1 MSRIFT
7 ILRLQNPDMAGERKK
22 YSMVPPN
29 VQREGTKKTMFANL
43 NEISRRMNR
52 PMEHVIQ
59 YLFSELGTTGS
70 TDANERLII
79 KGRFQQRQIENVLK
93 HYIMEYVT
101 CKTCKSGN
109 TVLKKEN
116 RLSFMVCESCGSTRS
131 VSAIKTGFKAQ
142 TEKRRAQRA
151 KEG

>member
-1 MSRIFT
+1 MI
-7 ILRLQNPDMAGERKK
+7 
-22 YSMVPPN
+22 PPN
-29 VQREGTKKTMFANL
+29 VQREGSKKTMFANL
-43 NEISRRMNR
+43 SELSRRMNR

-79 KGRFQQRQIENVLK
+79 KGRFQQKQIENVLK

-101 CKTCKSGN
+101 CKTCKGGN
-109 TVLKKEN
+109 TILRKEN
-116 RLSFMVCESCGSTRS
+116 RLSFMICESCGSTRS
-131 VSAIKTGFKAQ
+131 VSSIKTGFKAQ
-142 TEKRRAQRA
+142 TEKRSALRN

>member
-1 MSRIFT
+1 
-7 ILRLQNPDMAGERKK
+7 MAGERKK

>member
-1 MSRIFT
+1 
-7 ILRLQNPDMAGERKK
+7 MAGERKK
-22 YSMVPPN
+22 YSMIPPN
-29 VQREGTKKTMFANL
+29 IQREGTKKTMFANFS
-43 NEISRRMNR
+43 EIARRMNR
-52 PMEHVIQ
+52 PMEHVMQ

-109 TVLKKEN
+109 TSLTKEN

>member
-1 MSRIFT
+1 MI
-7 ILRLQNPDMAGERKK
+7 
-22 YSMVPPN
+22 PPN
-29 VQREGTKKTMFANL
+29 VQREGTKKTMFANIS
-43 NEISRRMNR
+43 EISKRMNR

-70 TDANERLII
+70 TDASERLII
-79 KGRFQQRQIENVLK
+79 KGRFQQRQMENVLK

-109 TVLKKEN
+109 TSLRKEN

>member
-1 MSRIFT
+1 MSRIFS

-22 YSMVPPN
+22 YSIVPPN
-29 VQREGTKKTMFANL
+29 IQREGTKKTMFANL
-43 NEISRRMNR
+43 SEISRRMNR
-52 PMEHVIQ
+52 QMDHVVQ
-59 YLFSELGTTGS
+59 YLYAELGTTGS

-93 HYIMEYVT
+93 HYIIEYVT

-109 TVLKKEN
+109 TILKKEN
-116 RLSFMVCESCGSTRS
+116 RLSFMICESCGSTRS
-131 VSAIKTGFKAQ
+131 VTAIKTGFKAQ